1 MEFSL
6 KNQEYI
12 ELNKLLQILNWV
24 GSGGEAKNVIN
35 EELVLVNGTVE
46 LRKRCKLRLGDK
58 VVFQDLECVII
69 A

>member
-6 KNQEYI
+6 KDQEYI

-24 GSGGEAKNVIN
+24 GSGGEAKTVIN
-35 EELVLVNGTVE
+35 EELVLVNGKVE
-46 LRKRCKLRLGDK
+46 LRKRCKLRVGDK
-58 VVFQDLECVII
+58 VVFQEFTCSIQ

>member
-24 GSGGEAKNVIN
+24 ASGGEAKNVIN
-35 EELVLVNGTVE
+35 EELVLVNDKVE

-58 VVFQDLECVII
+58 VIFQEMKCLIT